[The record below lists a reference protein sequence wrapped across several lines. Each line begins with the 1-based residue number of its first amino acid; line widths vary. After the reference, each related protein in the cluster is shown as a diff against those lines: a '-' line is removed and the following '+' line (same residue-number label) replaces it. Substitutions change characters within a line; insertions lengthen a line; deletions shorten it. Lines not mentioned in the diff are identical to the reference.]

1 MLAEERE
8 RVEGVRPIEAH
19 LGVHFLL
26 LADVLA
32 KGCHLLGAKLQDG
45 FPERADC
52 FEVGAL
58 ELELSNL
65 RSLSGKKS
73 GSIIEY
79 SLNNRSGPFLDK

>member
-52 FEVGAL
+52 CEVGAL
-58 ELELSNL
+58 ELDGAIVVRKEV
-65 RSLSGKKS
+65 G
-73 GSIIEY
+73 
-79 SLNNRSGPFLDK
+79 LDY